1 MDGADCAYGAGCDG
15 EGDGGFGFADVC
27 AQAGATT
34 IKAAA
39 NAALLKRWF
48 MDLISRWGKPHRCS
62 RNAARFRVPLS
73 SKR

>member
-1 MDGADCAYGAGCDG
+1 MDGADCAYGAACDD
-15 EGDGGFGFADVC
+15 DGGFGLPDVC